1 MNELDPRIVRGEQII
16 TAANR
21 TILDKEELTCA
32 EVKLYLAQ
40 DLMTRTI
47 FAEVRGS
54 PSPVDSVLQKALG
67 EWDSNRDRALVHLL
81 YLTEEGQKKG
91 MPEMMEACTRC
102 AITLVHEPLIPD
114 CDLEKYQAIA
124 KAALDALDFKE
135 KHPESDA
142 ICSAYASGLFYNAA
156 QFCPQI
162 LRELFAD
169 NVTEEKVKDFQDRFS
184 ADLETLQ
191 KRPFYGSGT

>member
-1 MNELDPRIVRGEQII
+1 MNELDPRIVRGEQIV

-21 TILDKEELTCA
+21 TILDKEELTNA
-32 EVKLYLAQ
+32 EVKWYLSQ
-40 DLMTRTI
+40 DLMARTI

-67 EWDSNRDRALVHLL
+67 EWESNRDRALAHLL
-81 YLTEEGQKKG
+81 YLTEEGQKRG
-91 MPEMMEACTRC
+91 MPEMMETCTRC

-124 KAALDALDFKE
+124 RVALDVLDFKE

-142 ICSAYASGLFYNAA
+142 LCSAYASGLFYNVAK
-156 QFCPQI
+156 FCPQI
-162 LRELFAD
+162 LWELFAD
-169 NVTEEKVKDFQDRFS
+169 TVTEEKVKDFQDRFS